1 MSMSV
6 VGKNYGILNFLLLC
20 LVGASYFPVP
30 VVGFSRIKILASS
43 WLTSISSSSSLAM
56 PVLILAW
63 NEEPFQLLFARW
75 RAKKC

>member
-30 VVGFSRIKILASS
+30 VVGFSRIRILGVDSIDIVNFGHETGHETGPSS
-43 WLTSISSSSSLAM
+43 GPRS
-56 PVLILAW
+56 VLGHYK
-63 NEEPFQLLFARW
+63 FR
-75 RAKKC
+75 CV